1 MHVAAG
7 GFSQTTGG
15 FKTLGGDA
23 YWESKALPPD
33 RAGRM
38 MAHYFDHD
46 EWQEQMNARKRQKM
60 PPKHKRPA

>member
-1 MHVAAG
+1 
-7 GFSQTTGG
+7 
-15 FKTLGGDA
+15 
-23 YWESKALPPD
+23 
-33 RAGRM
+33 